1 MKRRLGCI
9 YEPQRYSRD
18 SFFIKNEKE
27 RRMGHPALRQLVIRQ
42 SGTQE
47 LRGNQ
52 DLCEAIE
59 EIDRVGGKGGANFGH
74 LFA

>member
-1 MKRRLGCI
+1 
-9 YEPQRYSRD
+9 
-18 SFFIKNEKE
+18 
-27 RRMGHPALRQLVIRQ
+27 MGHPALRQLVIRQ